1 MLVYD
6 ANSTSNSGSV
16 FECTYTT
23 FNSNNNFKE
32 TFIEKTSEDTF
43 YTLEKNF
50 DKILKLEE
58 DLLKLNN
65 KMELSDNLNSGL
77 NKKRLKI
84 KNNIQ
89 STFMESQNLI
99 ITSYFDTAFER
110 ITNLEEV
117 ENYRRSLYNYKDLV
131 GYVDGIDTF
140 NEYYIKTMNKLEN
153 KYNELEKGIIAEDE
167 EQEIVGL
174 PAERRNKFQI
184 FWQTVKKFLFKSGE
198 EYKREEN

>member
-1 MLVYD
+1 
-6 ANSTSNSGSV
+6 
-16 FECTYTT
+16 
-23 FNSNNNFKE
+23 
-32 TFIEKTSEDTF
+32 
-43 YTLEKNF
+43 
-50 DKILKLEE
+50 
-58 DLLKLNN
+58 
-65 KMELSDNLNSGL
+65 MELSDNLNSGL

-84 KNNIQ
+84 KNSIQ

-184 FWQTVKKFLFKSGE
+184 FWQTVKKRRKITQIEEVIPLFLL
-198 EYKREEN
+198 